1 MVVVEGG
8 RILCFVV
15 SLSGWKSFST
25 TVLLPDMAHTR
36 RPLRSDFYGFFMV
49 IWSFHCIPF
58 SSNFSKSL
66 PVTLGTFVSGPLCQ
80 NNVQMNA
87 IAKWYETEG
96 IEKTSIKVTR

>member
-36 RPLRSDFYGFFMV
+36 RPLRSDFYGFTKKSKTNFLRTTV
-49 IWSFHCIPF
+49 EA
-58 SSNFSKSL
+58 SNKEFWNKAQSPLLNHKMELASKGLFKNRSE
-66 PVTLGTFVSGPLCQ
+66 SQ
-80 NNVQMNA
+80 
-87 IAKWYETEG
+87 
-96 IEKTSIKVTR
+96 